1 VALERW
7 WGVVAVHAILFII
20 ISQTLSLPK
29 LELNGRF
36 LRMSQRRE
44 QDIGAGEGY

>member
-1 VALERW
+1 MALERR
-7 WGVVAVHAILFII
+7 WGVIVDILFVIV
-20 ISQTLSLPK
+20 SPTLPFPE
-29 LELNGRF
+29 LELYRGF